1 MSTGSK
7 LSPEQ
12 IRKLEDQLNT
22 IIESQKYL
30 LYLTASTLISY
41 NNLEIQKQ
49 QIIDSLNNVN
59 TTGNSSDIE
68 DYIFQMRMISSALV
82 YQNKLVKLIQI
93 ML

>member
-30 LYLTASTLISY
+30 LYLTASTLIS
-41 NNLEIQKQ
+41 
-49 QIIDSLNNVN
+49 
-59 TTGNSSDIE
+59 
-68 DYIFQMRMISSALV
+68 
-82 YQNKLVKLIQI
+82 
-93 ML
+93 